1 MRHNLPF
8 VECINDE
15 GLINSTSPIFEGMRR
30 FDARV
35 AVRAAL
41 KELDLYVDC
50 KDHDMVVPTCSRSK
64 DIVEPLLK
72 PQW

>member
-1 MRHNLPF
+1 MF
-8 VECINDE
+8 A
-15 GLINSTSPIFEGMRR
+15 GMRR

-35 AVRAAL
+35 AVRRAL
-41 KELDLYVDC
+41 QELDLYVQC
-50 KDHDMVVPTCSRSK
+50 LDHEMVVPTCSRSK